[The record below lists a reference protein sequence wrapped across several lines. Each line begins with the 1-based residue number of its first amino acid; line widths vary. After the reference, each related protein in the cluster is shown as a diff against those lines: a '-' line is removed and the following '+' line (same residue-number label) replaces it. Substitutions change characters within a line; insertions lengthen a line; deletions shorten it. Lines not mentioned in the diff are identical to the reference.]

1 MESRMNT
8 VLTETNN
15 PNNTKFVVW
24 DAMMSSGKTQKIIAT
39 MIAEHKP
46 TGYFGASPEKF
57 MYISP
62 YLEEAHR
69 IAGTTPIT
77 GDESKRPKLDANG
90 KVVYLDVPQAELQ
103 FCHPS
108 NCNEDGSKQ
117 TGLKYLLE
125 NDANIV
131 STHTLFKSL
140 SSLDI
145 ANTQHYTL
153 VVDEALDV
161 LEYDTTFTTKELDQY
176 FKINLLSLDA
186 DGKTVRFHKENF
198 GRACIGVDSTEN
210 TQYEQFA
217 NDCEKGL
224 IYKVKKK
231 LIRKF
236 DATLLNKFKRVIIMT
251 YNFKGSMF
259 DLVLQQANI
268 HPEIEYFGKT
278 VAEVKPLIK
287 INMDEK
293 MNAVGV
299 ARNPKNMIKDGR
311 YPTLTSGYFKADAEG
326 KKVAYS
332 EINKFFYNK
341 LYNIWL
347 QREKVAV
354 ERRLWTCFKPD
365 MMEISKGN
373 GKTNRFSSQWLAF
386 NTKATNDYDQTDH
399 LAFLVNAYTIPDFL
413 LVLSWNGIK
422 FNQDHYALNTLIQWL
437 FRSAIRQK
445 TPKEIDLYIPSERMR
460 ELLINWLD
468 GEVITYAQEED

>member
-1 MESRMNT
+1 METTNT
-8 VLTETNN
+8 VLN
-15 PNNTKFVVW
+15 PLNTKFVVW
-24 DAMMSSGKTQKIIAT
+24 DAMMSSGKTQRIIQT

-46 TGYFGASPEKF
+46 TSFFGATPEKF

-62 YLEEAHR
+62 YLDEAHR

-77 GDESKRPKLDANG
+77 GDDAKRPKLDADG
-90 KVVYLDVPQAELQ
+90 KVIYSDVPQKDLQ

-108 NCNEDGSKQ
+108 NSNKDGSKV
-117 TGLKYLLE
+117 TGLKYLIE
-125 NDANIV
+125 NSANIV

-140 SSLDI
+140 SCLDVPNI
-145 ANTQHYTL
+145 ENYTL
-153 VVDEALDV
+153 VIDEALEV
-161 LEYDTTFTTKELDQY
+161 LEYDLTFTNAEIEQF

-198 GRACIGVDSTEN
+198 GRAGKGVDSTEN

-217 NDCEKGL
+217 NDCAKGL
-224 IYKVKKK
+224 VYKVKKR

-236 DATLLNKFKRVIIMT
+236 DATLLYKFKRVIIMT
-251 YNFKGSMF
+251 YNYKGSMF
-259 DLVLQQANI
+259 DLVLQQAGIN
-268 HPEIEYFGKT
+268 PEIEYFGKT
-278 VAEVKPLIK
+278 VADVKPLIK

-299 ARNPKNMIKDGR
+299 ARNPKNMVKDGKF
-311 YPTLTSGYFKADAEG
+311 PTLTSTYFKKDAEG
-326 KKVAYS
+326 KKVAYP

-341 LYNIWL
+341 LYNMWL

-365 MMEISKGN
+365 MMEISKGT
-373 GKTNRFSSQWLAF
+373 GKTNRFSSQWLAY

-399 LAFLVNAYTIPDFL
+399 LAFLVNAYVAPDFV
-413 LVLSWNGIK
+413 LVLTWNGIK
-422 FNQDHYALNTLIQWL
+422 FNQDHYALNILIQWI

-445 TPKEIDLYIPSERMR
+445 TPREIDVYIPSERMR
-460 ELLINWLD
+460 NLLIGWLNGD
-468 GEVITYAQEED
+468 VITYADD